1 MKRLTNEEVSTIIA
15 AATAL
20 TRIQDEDPDYVLVA
34 YDLWKIFERHNT
46 PEREKVINEIHR
58 IKYPNL

>member
-1 MKRLTNEEVSTIIA
+1 MKRLTNEELATIIA

-34 YDLWKIFERHNT
+34 YDLWQIFKRHNT
-46 PEREKVINEIHR
+46 PERDKVVNKINIV
-58 IKYPNL
+58 KYPNL

>member
-20 TRIQDEDPDYVLVA
+20 TKIQDEDPDYVIVA
-34 YDLWKIFERHNT
+34 HDLWEIYKRHNT
-46 PEREKVINEIHR
+46 PEREKVLYKIHR
-58 IKYPNL
+58 AKYPNL